1 VRLRRLAAVVTAVAA
16 LAMAQFGSATAAYA
30 DRRLPPTYVV
40 SEDPG
45 VLPEG
50 IGIAPDG
57 TMYVTSTGT
66 GDVYRGHVTEHRL
79 RRFASGTEAGRG
91 FAAGV
96 HPGPQGRVFVAG
108 REALDVYSSGGRLI
122 AHRPATAGPVGEPFL
137 NDLVV
142 THDAVYVTDSTNA
155 VVWRATLHGTG
166 IGQLQRWL
174 DARPLVPELPPQY
187 FFLNGIDAT
196 PNGKTLIVSSQGLQ
210 AMIRV
215 DVATRDARIV
225 DLAGASFGPDGLVLR
240 GTTIYA
246 VLNYAAPAGQGVYV
260 ARLND
265 DLTAGTVVARVIDP
279 SFDSP
284 TTLALH
290 DGRVYVVNSQLDHP
304 PGTPP
309 YTVVTVPDPLH
320 R

>member
-1 VRLRRLAAVVTAVAA
+1 
-16 LAMAQFGSATAAYA
+16 M
-30 DRRLPPTYVV
+30 
-40 SEDPG
+40 
-45 VLPEG
+45 
-50 IGIAPDG
+50 
-57 TMYVTSTGT
+57 
-66 GDVYRGHVTEHRL
+66 
-79 RRFASGTEAGRG
+79 
-91 FAAGV
+91 
-96 HPGPQGRVFVAG
+96 
-108 REALDVYSSGGRLI
+108 
-122 AHRPATAGPVGEPFL
+122 AGPVGEPFL

-155 VVWRATLHGTG
+155 VVWRATLRGPG

-174 DARPLVPELPPQY
+174 DVRPLVPGLPPQY

-196 PNGKTLIVSSQGLQ
+196 PNGKTLIVSSQGLETV
-210 AMIRV
+210 IRV
-215 DVATRDARIV
+215 DVATREARIV

-265 DLTAGTVVARVIDP
+265 DLTAGTVVARVIGP

-309 YTVVTVPDPLH
+309 YTVVTVPDPLG